1 MKGIILAGGEGTRL
15 YPVTRVVSKQLLPV
29 FDKPMIYYP
38 LTTLMLAGIRDILVI
53 STPRDV
59 PRFSELLADGTQW
72 GLNLQYAVQETPGGL
87 AQAFTVGRDFVG
99 SAPVSLVLGDNIF
112 YGGGLTSLLQRA
124 SSRTVGAT
132 IFGYYV
138 KDPERYGVAE
148 VGADGRVISIE
159 EKPERPRSNHAIVGL
174 YFYDNDVIE
183 IVRTLRP
190 SSRGEYEITDVNRE
204 YLRRG
209 TLHLEMLGRGMA
221 WLDTGTHESLAD
233 ASAFIQTIESRQ
245 GLKIACPEEIAFR
258 QGYIS
263 AEQLEQLAK
272 ALGKSTYG
280 DYLLALLREGRHQA

>member
-38 LTTLMLAGIRDILVI
+38 LTTLMLAGIREILVI

-59 PRFSELLADGTQW
+59 PRFTELLGDGTQW

-99 SAPVSLVLGDNIF
+99 SSPVSLVLGDNIF

-124 SSRTVGAT
+124 AARTAGAT

-148 VGADGRVISIE
+148 VGSDGRVLSIE
-159 EKPERPRSNHAIVGL
+159 EKPEQPRSNYAIVGL

-183 IVRTLRP
+183 IARTMRP

-209 TLHLEMLGRGMA
+209 TLHIEMLGRGMA
-221 WLDTGTHESLAD
+221 WLDTGTHESLQD

-245 GLKIACPEEIAFR
+245 GLKISCPEEIAFR

-263 AEQLEQLAK
+263 SEQLEKLAR
-272 ALGKSTYG
+272 ALGKSSYG
-280 DYLLALLREGRHQA
+280 EYLLALLRDGRPGA